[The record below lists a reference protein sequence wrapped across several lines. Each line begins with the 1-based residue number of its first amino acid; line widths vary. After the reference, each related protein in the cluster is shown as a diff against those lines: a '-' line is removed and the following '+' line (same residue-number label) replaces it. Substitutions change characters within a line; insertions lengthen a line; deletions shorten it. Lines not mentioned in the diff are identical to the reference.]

1 MQVVPFNNLQ
11 DNIVYHANIFNYD
24 KKFLTTLLNI
34 GIKLDFTDYSQEK
47 NVKSEDIESVI
58 EFLKSKS
65 KNQVSLMTLA
75 VDHEYRRIQDDD
87 PELVENKQ
95 QLKSVT
101 KTLRHLF
108 KLFQFSYD
116 KAMEK
121 VKQAMEGEG
130 KIEPGDI
137 NANNMITCLL
147 YFDGISMVNIDIIKL
162 IENNAS
168 YTSKTLVELVFMLLN
183 NNYLDFHIKE
193 IASHILSIDLMQ
205 NDGSNEEQNE
215 NFSENCINLMKWIYE
230 LSIQQNRHSCLTSNL
245 SLLLTID
252 ENLEYF
258 LGDEFNKEYNHLRKI
273 FDLMT
278 DADININII
287 YESLLCLWSISSN
300 KKYFYIFENKNNKY
314 IEKIVQVIRTNK
326 IDKVARIGLMTL
338 QNLLD
343 SQTCVE
349 ILFDIKF
356 MQTVSILLT
365 NKWNDPVI
373 KEMLHFCLDFLEK
386 NYKSMNSFEK
396 FMKELDNGILKKGS
410 LHTREFW
417 EENYKEFE
425 FSNFE
430 YIRRLVKFVSKDADG
445 EDQIEQQCI
454 ACFDLGEFARLYPG
468 GASVLEYFGAKEHL
482 LKLIQHKNMELK
494 NRALVCLQKIM
505 MKSLKK

>member
-11 DNIVYHANIFNYD
+11 DDIVYHANIFNYD
-24 KKFLTTLLNI
+24 KKFLTTLLNT
-34 GIKLDFTDYSQEK
+34 GIRLDFSDYIQEK
-47 NVKSEDIESVI
+47 NVKAEDITPVMD
-58 EFLKSKS
+58 FLKSKS

-75 VDHEYRRIQDDD
+75 VDHEYRRISDDD
-87 PELVENKQ
+87 PELLSKKQ

-121 VKQAMEGEG
+121 VKQVMEGEG
-130 KIEPGDI
+130 KIEPGEI
-137 NANNMITCLL
+137 NANNIITCLL
-147 YFDGISMVNIDIIKL
+147 FFDGVSMVNIDIIKL

-168 YTSKTLVELVFMLLN
+168 YTNKSLVELVFMILN
-183 NNYLDFHIKE
+183 NNYIDFHIKE

-205 NDGSNEEQNE
+205 NDGSNEALEQNE
-215 NFSENCINLMKWIYE
+215 DFSENCINLMKWIYE

-258 LGDEFNKEYNHLRKI
+258 LGEEFNKEYNHLRKI

-300 KKYFYIFENKNNKY
+300 KKYFYIFENKDSKY

-343 SQTCVE
+343 SQICVE

-373 KEMLHFCLDFLEK
+373 KELLNFCFDFLEK
-386 NYKSMNSFEK
+386 NYKSMK
-396 FMKELDNGILKKGS
+396 
-410 LHTREFW
+410 
-417 EENYKEFE
+417 
-425 FSNFE
+425 
-430 YIRRLVKFVSKDADG
+430 
-445 EDQIEQQCI
+445 
-454 ACFDLGEFARLYPG
+454 
-468 GASVLEYFGAKEHL
+468 
-482 LKLIQHKNMELK
+482 
-494 NRALVCLQKIM
+494 
-505 MKSLKK
+505 